1 MRLSNLTTLL
11 VPILLSSVLAAPTP
25 VRHDNVDGGALAA
38 RSLDTG
44 TCNKDYNPG
53 FEEATMLA
61 AKNAGLAAP
70 VQVRTRQAGAPEAAV
85 QDPDAGISPR
95 EQDVEDLE
103 A

>member
-25 VRHDNVDGGALAA
+25 VRHDNVNGGALAA

-44 TCNKDYNPG
+44 TRNKDYNPG
-53 FEEATMLA
+53 LEEAKMLA
-61 AKNAGLAAP
+61 VKTPGLVAP
-70 VQVRTRQAGAPEAAV
+70 VQMRTRQAGAPEA
-85 QDPDAGISPR
+85 
-95 EQDVEDLE
+95 EDVENLE